1 MGKWHEVFTSNLLYK
16 AEIVKG
22 ILEENNL
29 KPVII
34 QKQDSLYK
42 IGYFEVHVIEEE
54 VIKAIKIIE
63 DEIDI
68 K

>member
-1 MGKWHEVFTSNLLYK
+1 MGKWHGVFTSNLLYK

-42 IGYFEVHVIEEE
+42 IGYFEVHVSEEE

-68 K
+68 E